1 MKFASYFSVGASTLA
16 LVLAAWLFVSSSS
29 NITLQSALQ
38 KQQDEIQTRQQAV
51 QLQQQQLQSQQQQI
65 ESGAQLAQQVGPAV
79 LRDLAELQ
87 VQNKNLRIRDLLK
100 KYGLEVKETP
110 ATNGNT
116 NP

>member
-51 QLQQQQLQSQQQQI
+51 QLQQQQI

-100 KYGLEVKETP
+100 KHGLEVKETP

>member
-1 MKFASYFSVGASTLA
+1 MKLSSYFSVGASLLA
-16 LVLAAWLFVSSSS
+16 LVLAVWLLISSGS
-29 NITLQSALQ
+29 NISLQASLQ

-51 QLQQQQLQSQQQQI
+51 QLQQQQLQTQQQQI

-87 VQNKNLRIRDLLK
+87 VQNKNTRIRDLLK
-100 KYGLEVKETP
+100 KHGLEVKETSGS
-110 ATNGNT
+110 NS